1 MKAKAYPLEA
11 PFVILAKT
19 AHWGILLMKL
29 AFCFEQDTFLG
40 GGLRQAVI
48 PSKMGGGLRGG

>member
-19 AHWGILLMKL
+19 APGGGGILLMKL

-40 GGLRQAVI
+40 GGLA
-48 PSKMGGGLRGG
+48 S